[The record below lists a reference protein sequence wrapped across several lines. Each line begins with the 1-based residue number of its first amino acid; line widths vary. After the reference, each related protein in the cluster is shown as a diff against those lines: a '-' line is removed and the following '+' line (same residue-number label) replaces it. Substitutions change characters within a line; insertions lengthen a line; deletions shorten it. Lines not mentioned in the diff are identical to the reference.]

1 MRRPERRSRRVE
13 GVSESNTRLG
23 QANLDQEPA
32 MNEVRKL
39 LESRF
44 PGLHARIEQT
54 LMEAEARYNRQ
65 NKQAPSQF
73 LLEHTQRTAAIAH
86 KIATMERVD
95 ALLPVL
101 VALYH
106 DAGKFHEGEYH
117 KDDVAEEEHAAILAE
132 RMLAESGAER
142 ANIEAVGSALRALY
156 DDRLPCVESCRI
168 VQDADRLD
176 KLGALGVGAFFTK
189 ATLRGRGLVDA
200 LVHTL
205 SRELSY
211 ALAAPRSMLTETGQM
226 LAREQTPKTVAFFDE
241 LLHDLERW
249 GIAAFERRTLLV
261 EGDFRTRGGAR
272 VQKTQVTIV
281 MPRDCPDCEAPL
293 ELTHR
298 CERGLKCE
306 MLKARFACQSC
317 DYARDISFCLPVL
330 A

>member
-1 MRRPERRSRRVE
+1 
-13 GVSESNTRLG
+13 
-23 QANLDQEPA
+23 

-54 LMEAEARYNRQ
+54 LVESEARYNRQ
-65 NKQAPSQF
+65 TKQPPSEF

-86 KIATMERVD
+86 NIAAMERVD
-95 ALLPVL
+95 AFLPVL

-117 KDDVAEEEHAAILAE
+117 KDNVPEEEHAAILAG
-132 RMLAESGAER
+132 RMLAESGAEE
-142 ANIEAVGSALRALY
+142 ADIEAVRGALRALY
-156 DDRLPCVESCRI
+156 DDRLPSLEPCRI

-176 KLGALGVGAFFTK
+176 KLGALGVCAFFTK

-211 ALAAPRSMLTETGQM
+211 ALAAPHSMLTETGKR
-226 LAREQTPKTVAFFDE
+226 LAGEQTAKTVAFFDD

-249 GIAAFERRTLLV
+249 GIAAFERRPLLV
-261 EGDFRTRGGAR
+261 EGDFRTRDGAS
-272 VQKTQVTIV
+272 VQTVQVTIV
-281 MPRDCPDCEAPL
+281 MPRACPDCEAPIG
-293 ELTHR
+293 LTHR
-298 CERGLKCE
+298 SERGLKCD
-306 MLKARFACQSC
+306 MLKARFACEAC
-317 DYARDISFCLPVL
+317 DYARDISFCLPIL